1 MAKDKGES
9 DGKRDAK
16 SQWDGAKDKGG
27 SGKYGDPGKDR
38 GKHDGGDK
46 K

>member
-1 MAKDKGES
+1 MAKDKG
-9 DGKRDAK
+9 GKHDDK

-27 SGKYGDPGKDR
+27 SGKYGDPGKGQ
-38 GKHDGGDK
+38 GKHGGGK